1 MLAGQGGRGSERHVA
16 RAKRAE
22 RGFQDRKTVEGMVG
36 VQAGGG
42 RGRAGRGS
50 GPGPGERHG
59 RKGKKARRRPN
70 GCDTRWRSYAMPVAI

>member
-1 MLAGQGGRGSERHVA
+1 MAGQGERESERHAA

-42 RGRAGRGS
+42 RGREGREVGTRTR
-50 GPGPGERHG
+50 GESE

-70 GCDTRWRSYAMPVAI
+70 GRDTRWRSYAMPVAI